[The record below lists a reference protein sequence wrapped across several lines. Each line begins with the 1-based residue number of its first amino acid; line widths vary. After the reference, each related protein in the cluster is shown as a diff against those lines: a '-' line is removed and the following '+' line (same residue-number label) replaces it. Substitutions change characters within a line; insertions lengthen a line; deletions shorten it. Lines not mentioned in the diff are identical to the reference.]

1 MNFGIDKNATA
12 SYSLVVTAA
21 KKTPPAPDNAVTAPT
36 RPEDTDSVSFGNTEQ
51 ASSSYANSQ
60 NYLEILKSHQA
71 FNGGAGTDIN
81 SIRLQYGN
89 FYESRLSD
97 SSSGLP
103 SLPGQDAD
111 GFIYVA
117 GQGLVAYSDAG
128 DVYPTQGEVQKQAD
142 EALTQYLQASAV
154 PSAESTLNAMKAT
167 GKPLT
172 DEQERQV
179 AEMLK
184 TEAANMKPAE
194 LKALKSQISSAYTSL
209 VPDTSAET
217 DHRKAILSGLVS
229 DIGKIQ
235 KSQNTSESN
244 KAWLTAVYDNASTPD
259 ELASLETELRGEAG
273 NSNFLDNRIAS
284 NRQAGKSILY
294 PANREE
300 EFALS

>member
-1 MNFGIDKNATA
+1 VNFGIDQNITGNYPAVVAAT
-12 SYSLVVTAA
+12 
-21 KKTPPAPDNAVTAPT
+21 KKTPPAPDNAVSAPE
-36 RPEDTDSVSFGNTEQ
+36 RPEDTDSVSFGKTEQ
-51 ASSSYANSQ
+51 ASSSYCESLD
-60 NYLEILKSHQA
+60 YLEILKSHQQ
-71 FNGGAGTDIN
+71 FNGGACID
-81 SIRLQYGN
+81 SIHLQYGN
-89 FYESRLSD
+89 FYDSRLKD

-128 DVYPTQGEVQKQAD
+128 DVHPKKEEVEKLAD
-142 EALTQYLQASAV
+142 EALIQYLQASAV

-172 DEQERQV
+172 DEQERHF

-194 LKALKSQISSAYTSL
+194 LKALKSQISSAYASL
-209 VPDTSAET
+209 VPDTDSAT
-217 DHRKAILSGLVS
+217 DNKRAVLANLAG
-229 DIGKIQ
+229 DISKIQ
-235 KSQNTSESN
+235 KSQNTAESN
-244 KAWLTAVYDNASTPD
+244 KAWLTAVYGNASTPA
-259 ELASLETELRGEAG
+259 ELDSLEIELRGEAG
-273 NSNFLDNRIAS
+273 NPNSLDNKIAS

-294 PANREE
+294 PADREE